1 MRLDPGA
8 FPGRD
13 ETGDRLDRLCNLVQE
28 IARRQDEI
36 TRLIGHPQERPEA
49 ERPPDVTHSVPPT
62 ERISKFVA
70 DEGHVYRMNSRHE
83 NRVYYE
89 CWTRKKTGCNAR
101 ISMDITTGEI
111 TRRDR
116 AHVSDMCREE
126 HFQQKGRAKQE
137 LERVKQWV
145 CSEYTASHGTAS
157 CDALHQKVINQFFK
171 SEFSG
176 EYCVAVTPKTVQ
188 KWVSETRVEKPAGTI
203 YQLLQKR
210 REQDSNVEHEWLRMA
225 DEACGSILLF
235 MTGMQEQ
242 ELVGVDYLLI
252 DGSFK
257 SCPHG
262 WSQYLNIMGVKSP
275 NNQYFPVA
283 HILLNGKK
291 KEVYIEAFRRLLMF
305 IHDKLPTQI
314 MIVTDFE
321 QALQEAVVTVFTSFK
336 ITVRVLGCLFHFSQA
351 IMKKYQAVT
360 RGRNVG
366 ADAYWT
372 LKILLFAPFLSMD
385 HLKFWSEAMMTRQS
399 EVPEL
404 ILYFRKVW
412 VAHFSSWWI
421 GPQAALMP
429 VLTNCAIE
437 GYHGKV
443 NRAMMA
449 EHPNL
454 EHFAETL
461 LQVDIG
467 VT

>member
-1 MRLDPGA
+1 MFNQQQLGQPQPGWVMPQQMGPQHPQGGHQPPAWAGQNRVVRQPGAVQHPMAQFGRAPQAPVDLRRLPYQWVAQHAPPREPAHEMRIDPGA

-49 ERPPDVTHSVPPT
+49 ERPPDVTHSAPPT

-157 CDALHQKVINQFFK
+157 CDALYQKVINQFFK

-225 DEACGSILLF
+225 DETCGSILLF

-351 IMKKYQAVT
+351 IMKKSGSDKGQ
-360 RGRNVG
+360 
-366 ADAYWT
+366 
-372 LKILLFAPFLSMD
+372 KC
-385 HLKFWSEAMMTRQS
+385 WS
-399 EVPEL
+399 
-404 ILYFRKVW
+404 
-412 VAHFSSWWI
+412 
-421 GPQAALMP
+421 
-429 VLTNCAIE
+429 
-437 GYHGKV
+437 
-443 NRAMMA
+443 
-449 EHPNL
+449 
-454 EHFAETL
+454 
-461 LQVDIG
+461 
-467 VT
+467 